1 MAVPEL
7 GLAGTREVLSGGESL
22 GLKVREEK
30 SRDKKEPLGDL
41 I

>member
-1 MAVPEL
+1 MA
-7 GLAGTREVLSGGESL
+7 GAREVLSGGESL
-22 GLKVREEK
+22 GLEVREEK